1 MKKTLIILILN
12 ILISTFSYANDS
24 QNTKET
30 TAISN
35 QLKTL
40 QELYKSG
47 AISGY
52 EYEKEKKKFKGNK
65 REKLLT
71 LKELELL
78 QIDPFFLI

>member
-1 MKKTLIILILN
+1 VKKIFIILILN

-35 QLKTL
+35 QIKTL

-52 EYEKEKKKFKGNK
+52 EYEKEKKKI
-65 REKLLT
+65 
-71 LKELELL
+71 LKK
-78 QIDPFFLI
+78 